1 MYRFMK
7 YFGSL
12 SLLKPPAIAL
22 YSPGIWVGMWPLTNI
37 LSFGGFI
44 RCLEGVAGSLGCSRG
59 VPGVF

>member
-22 YSPGIWVGMWPLTNI
+22 YSPGIWVGM
-37 LSFGGFI
+37 
-44 RCLEGVAGSLGCSRG
+44 
-59 VPGVF
+59 